1 VAVKYYAIFY
11 KFHILYKVK
20 IRHMNDAV
28 RCLYCALIN
37 HERDTDMMATT
48 VNGQA
53 CQPSQMLNSLK
64 SRRTIH
70 SVMPL
75 NSSDFSHERD
85 MTKENVNTLGLIFT
99 TRRGLPVS
107 LF

>member
-1 VAVKYYAIFY
+1 MAVKYYATFY
-11 KFHILYKVK
+11 KFPLLYKVK

-28 RCLYCALIN
+28 RCLYWALIN
-37 HERDTDMMATT
+37 HERDTDMMAKT
-48 VNGQA
+48 VNRQA
-53 CQPSQMLNSLK
+53 CRPSQMLNSLK
-64 SRRTIH
+64 SRRTIY
-70 SVMPL
+70 SLMPL

-85 MTKENVNTLGLIFT
+85 MTKENVNTLGLVFT